1 MKAVAAVTKG
11 KKTSSSP
18 HPVTDTVVATST
30 RETGKIKEEKFDD
43 KVSIE
48 QEIMEKQC
56 VVDIETL
63 SFRPASGQRL
73 QTARRG
79 KKFTPGNFTRKQWTG
94 RVAGDRN
101 DADVELD
108 NTPYNE
114 WLAAQGLLNLSED
127 QPKQGDIRKLRE
139 DSKKKKENIHVAE
152 TDESTSKHDKQ
163 NVNLA
168 TDISNGKKDDCTNQE
183 QVNSTSDDLTEN
195 LTINTNEPEKEMCKN
210 VEKVQTP
217 VQLNV
222 QKQNTEKDENKEI
235 VMEKRNMESIRVAVE
250 NMIKDGKGIEECVQR
265 KETLE
270 NILAILN
277 PKSEGDENIET
288 KEIRKIDEAKTSE
301 VVDCEV
307 TGKAVALKVI
317 IDNPKDVFNVNKEI
331 KQEDCSDEFSSTD
344 SLLKNIQEDISK
356 LIDVDNSNSK
366 AEKKSV
372 SFEISTCA
380 QLHKSAEK
388 EAGETVGDDTLSVN
402 DLVIDDSAEVVDNLA
417 NEIVDTVVAQENEVV
432 DSGFPPDDLPSDEMS
447 CTPPCSQIP
456 RRDPYARQR

>member
-1 MKAVAAVTKG
+1 M
-11 KKTSSSP
+11 
-18 HPVTDTVVATST
+18 D
-30 RETGKIKEEKFDD
+30 
-43 KVSIE
+43 
-48 QEIMEKQC
+48 KQC

-63 SFRPASGQRL
+63 SFRPASGQWL

-79 KKFTPGNFTRKQWTG
+79 KKFRPGNFTRKQWTG
-94 RVAGDRN
+94 RAAGDRN
-101 DADVELD
+101 NADVELD
-108 NTPYNE
+108 NAPYNE

-183 QVNSTSDDLTEN
+183 QFNSTTDDLMEN
-195 LTINTNEPEKEMCKN
+195 LTINTNELEKEMCKN
-210 VEKVQTP
+210 VEKVQKP
-217 VQLNV
+217 AQLNV

-235 VMEKRNMESIRVAVE
+235 VMEKRNMESIRVAVK

-301 VVDCEV
+301 VVDYEV
-307 TGKAVALKVI
+307 GW
-317 IDNPKDVFNVNKEI
+317 
-331 KQEDCSDEFSSTD
+331 
-344 SLLKNIQEDISK
+344 
-356 LIDVDNSNSK
+356 
-366 AEKKSV
+366 
-372 SFEISTCA
+372 
-380 QLHKSAEK
+380 
-388 EAGETVGDDTLSVN
+388 
-402 DLVIDDSAEVVDNLA
+402 VVP
-417 NEIVDTVVAQENEVV
+417 IT
-432 DSGFPPDDLPSDEMS
+432 
-447 CTPPCSQIP
+447 
-456 RRDPYARQR
+456 

>member
-1 MKAVAAVTKG
+1 MSV
-11 KKTSSSP
+11 
-18 HPVTDTVVATST
+18 
-30 RETGKIKEEKFDD
+30 
-43 KVSIE
+43 E
-48 QEIMEKQC
+48 QEIMDKQC

-94 RVAGDRN
+94 RAAGDRN

-114 WLAAQGLLNLSED
+114 WLAAQGLVNLSED
-127 QPKQGDIRKLRE
+127 QPKQGDIRKLHE

-168 TDISNGKKDDCTNQE
+168 TDISNGIKDDCTNQE
-183 QVNSTSDDLTEN
+183 QVNSTTDDLMEN
-195 LTINTNEPEKEMCKN
+195 LTINTNELEKEMCQN
-210 VEKVQTP
+210 VEKVQKP

-301 VVDCEV
+301 VVDYEV

-317 IDNPKDVFNVNKEI
+317 IDNPEDVFNVNKEI

-344 SLLKNIQEDISK
+344 SSLKNIQEDISK
-356 LIDVDNSNSK
+356 LINVDNSNSK
-366 AEKKSV
+366 AVKKICE
-372 SFEISTCA
+372 F
-380 QLHKSAEK
+380 
-388 EAGETVGDDTLSVN
+388 
-402 DLVIDDSAEVVDNLA
+402 
-417 NEIVDTVVAQENEVV
+417 
-432 DSGFPPDDLPSDEMS
+432 
-447 CTPPCSQIP
+447 
-456 RRDPYARQR
+456 

>member
-1 MKAVAAVTKG
+1 
-11 KKTSSSP
+11 
-18 HPVTDTVVATST
+18 
-30 RETGKIKEEKFDD
+30 
-43 KVSIE
+43 
-48 QEIMEKQC
+48 MEKQC

-63 SFRPASGQRL
+63 SFRPASGQQL

-94 RVAGDRN
+94 RVAGNRN

-183 QVNSTSDDLTEN
+183 QVNSTTNDLTEN

-210 VEKVQTP
+210 VEKVQKP
-217 VQLNV
+217 VQLKRQQYVKGRMSLRTRPFVKTKSKKIVRAKQTLQRNV

-235 VMEKRNMESIRVAVE
+235 VMEKRNMESIQVAVE

-317 IDNPKDVFNVNKEI
+317 IENPEDVFNVNKEI

-344 SLLKNIQEDISK
+344 SSLKIY
-356 LIDVDNSNSK
+356 
-366 AEKKSV
+366 KK
-372 SFEISTCA
+372 I
-380 QLHKSAEK
+380 
-388 EAGETVGDDTLSVN
+388 
-402 DLVIDDSAEVVDNLA
+402 
-417 NEIVDTVVAQENEVV
+417 
-432 DSGFPPDDLPSDEMS
+432 
-447 CTPPCSQIP
+447 
-456 RRDPYARQR
+456 

>member
-1 MKAVAAVTKG
+1 MRLPGITKAVAAVTKG

-18 HPVTDTVVATST
+18 HPVKDTVVATST

-43 KVSIE
+43 KVSVE

-94 RVAGDRN
+94 RVGGDRN
-101 DADVELD
+101 DADVRLD

-127 QPKQGDIRKLRE
+127 QPKQGDIRKLHE

-152 TDESTSKHDKQ
+152 TDESTSKYDKQ

-183 QVNSTSDDLTEN
+183 QVNSTTDDLTEN

-210 VEKVQTP
+210 VEKVQKP
-217 VQLNV
+217 VQLKR
-222 QKQNTEKDENKEI
+222 QQKDENKEI
-235 VMEKRNMESIRVAVE
+235 VMEKRNMESIHVAFE

-277 PKSEGDENIET
+277 PKSEGDKNIET
-288 KEIRKIDEAKTSE
+288 KEMRKIDEAKTSE

-307 TGKAVALKVI
+307 TGKAVALKVV
-317 IDNPKDVFNVNKEI
+317 IDNPEDVFNVNKEI
-331 KQEDCSDEFSSTD
+331 KQEDYSDEFSSTD

-356 LIDVDNSNSK
+356 LIHVDNSSSK
-366 AEKKSV
+366 AVKK
-372 SFEISTCA
+372 TC
-380 QLHKSAEK
+380 E
-388 EAGETVGDDTLSVN
+388 
-402 DLVIDDSAEVVDNLA
+402 
-417 NEIVDTVVAQENEVV
+417 
-432 DSGFPPDDLPSDEMS
+432 F
-447 CTPPCSQIP
+447 
-456 RRDPYARQR
+456 

>member
-1 MKAVAAVTKG
+1 MSV
-11 KKTSSSP
+11 
-18 HPVTDTVVATST
+18 
-30 RETGKIKEEKFDD
+30 
-43 KVSIE
+43 E

-114 WLAAQGLLNLSED
+114 WLAGQGLLNLSED
-127 QPKQGDIRKLRE
+127 QPKQGDIHKLHE
-139 DSKKKKENIHVAE
+139 ESKKKKESIHVAE

-183 QVNSTSDDLTEN
+183 QVNSTTDDLMEN

-210 VEKVQTP
+210 VEKVQKP
-217 VQLNV
+217 VQLKRQ
-222 QKQNTEKDENKEI
+222 QKNENKEI
-235 VMEKRNMESIRVAVE
+235 VMEKRNMESIHVAVE

-288 KEIRKIDEAKTSE
+288 KEIRKID
-301 VVDCEV
+301 
-307 TGKAVALKVI
+307 
-317 IDNPKDVFNVNKEI
+317 
-331 KQEDCSDEFSSTD
+331 
-344 SLLKNIQEDISK
+344 
-356 LIDVDNSNSK
+356 
-366 AEKKSV
+366 
-372 SFEISTCA
+372 
-380 QLHKSAEK
+380 
-388 EAGETVGDDTLSVN
+388 
-402 DLVIDDSAEVVDNLA
+402 
-417 NEIVDTVVAQENEVV
+417 
-432 DSGFPPDDLPSDEMS
+432 
-447 CTPPCSQIP
+447 
-456 RRDPYARQR
+456 

>member
-18 HPVTDTVVATST
+18 HPVKDTVVATST

-43 KVSIE
+43 KVSVE

-63 SFRPASGQRL
+63 SFRPASGQWL
-73 QTARRG
+73 QTPRRG
-79 KKFTPGNFTRKQWTG
+79 KKFAPGNFTRKQWTG

-101 DADVELD
+101 DADIELD

-114 WLAAQGLLNLSED
+114 WLAAQDLLNLSED
-127 QPKQGDIRKLRE
+127 QQGDILKLCE
-139 DSKKKKENIHVAE
+139 DSKKEKENIHVTE

-183 QVNSTSDDLTEN
+183 QVNSTTDDLMEN
-195 LTINTNEPEKEMCKN
+195 LTNNTNEPEKEMCKN
-210 VEKVQTP
+210 VEMVQKP

-222 QKQNTEKDENKEI
+222 QKQNTEKDKYKEI

-277 PKSEGDENIET
+277 TKSEGDENIET
-288 KEIRKIDEAKTSE
+288 KEIRKIDDAKTSE

-317 IDNPKDVFNVNKEI
+317 IDNPEDVFNVNKEI
-331 KQEDCSDEFSSTD
+331 KQENCSDEFSSTD

-356 LIDVDNSNSK
+356 LIDVDNNNSK
-366 AEKKSV
+366 AVK
-372 SFEISTCA
+372 
-380 QLHKSAEK
+380 
-388 EAGETVGDDTLSVN
+388 
-402 DLVIDDSAEVVDNLA
+402 NL
-417 NEIVDTVVAQENEVV
+417 
-432 DSGFPPDDLPSDEMS
+432 
-447 CTPPCSQIP
+447 
-456 RRDPYARQR
+456 

>member
-1 MKAVAAVTKG
+1 MRLPGITKAVAAVTKG

-18 HPVTDTVVATST
+18 HPVKDTVVATST

-43 KVSIE
+43 KVSVE
-48 QEIMEKQC
+48 QEIIEKKC

-63 SFRPASGQRL
+63 AFRPASGQRL

-79 KKFTPGNFTRKQWTG
+79 KKFTPGNFARKQWTG

-114 WLAAQGLLNLSED
+114 WLAAQGLLNLSD
-127 QPKQGDIRKLRE
+127 NQPKQGDIHKLHE
-139 DSKKKKENIHVAE
+139 ESKKN
-152 TDESTSKHDKQ
+152 
-163 NVNLA
+163 
-168 TDISNGKKDDCTNQE
+168 
-183 QVNSTSDDLTEN
+183 DDLTEN
-195 LTINTNEPEKEMCKN
+195 VTINTNEPEKDTCKN
-210 VEKVQTP
+210 VEKVQKR
-217 VQLNV
+217 VQLKRQQYVKGRMSLRTHPFVKTKSKKIVRAKETLQRNV

-235 VMEKRNMESIRVAVE
+235 VTENRNMESIRVAVE
-250 NMIKDGKGIEECVQR
+250 NMITDGKGMEECVQR

-307 TGKAVALKVI
+307 KGKAVALKVI
-317 IDNPKDVFNVNKEI
+317 TDNPEDVFNVNKEI

-344 SLLKNIQEDISK
+344 SSLKNIQEDISK
-356 LIDVDNSNSK
+356 LLNVDNNNSK
-366 AEKKSV
+366 AVKKSV

-380 QLHKSAEK
+380 QLGKSAEE
-388 EAGETVGDDTLSVN
+388 EAGETVEDDTLSVN
-402 DLVIDDSAEVVDNLA
+402 DLVIDDSAEVVDNLV

-432 DSGFPPDDLPSDEMS
+432 DSGVPLDDLPSDEMS

-456 RRDPYARQR
+456 RRDPYERQR